1 LFGQEKNR
9 AFERLA
15 GESVQRGI
23 GTQLTE
29 ANIRQSNRATQ
40 FNELA
45 SLLGLQGVAQP
56 GLGNFFTPSRTDTGA
71 GYAMQNQASMANAQ
85 NDAMVTSG
93 ILEGLFGLGSAGIAK
108 SDIRLKED
116 ITKVSE
122 LPSGVEVYTFRYI
135 GEEQLNLGVMA
146 QQVLPIIPE
155 AVIEDSDGYLM
166 VDYSRIH

>member
-71 GYAMQNQASMANAQ
+71 GYALQNQANIANQQAGT
-85 NDAMVTSG
+85 AITSG
-93 ILEGLFGLGSAGIAK
+93 ILEGLFGLGTAGINAK
-108 SDIRLKED
+108 Y
-116 ITKVSE
+116 
-122 LPSGVEVYTFRYI
+122 G
-135 GEEQLNLGVMA
+135 
-146 QQVLPIIPE
+146 
-155 AVIEDSDGYLM
+155 
-166 VDYSRIH
+166 

>member
-1 LFGQEKNR
+1 LGEAANTELGLFGQEKNR

-29 ANIRQSNRATQ
+29 ANIRQSN

-71 GYAMQNQASMANAQ
+71 GYALQNQANIANQQAGT
-85 NDAMVTSG
+85 AITSG
-93 ILEGLFGLGSAGIAK
+93 ILEGLFGLGTAGINAK
-108 SDIRLKED
+108 Y
-116 ITKVSE
+116 
-122 LPSGVEVYTFRYI
+122 G
-135 GEEQLNLGVMA
+135 
-146 QQVLPIIPE
+146 
-155 AVIEDSDGYLM
+155 
-166 VDYSRIH
+166 